1 MHSITKKSAQLA
13 TLHMQT
19 TSADLEACLQSY
31 NIHNL
36 LIKQTLLGI
45 THITLKKWA
54 KLYFLN
60 KEKCLLNYKNV
71 KIWQDGVYV
80 TFFRF

>member
-60 KEKCLLNYKNV
+60 
-71 KIWQDGVYV
+71 
-80 TFFRF
+80 